1 MCPKTLLGKSNQA
14 KIYFF
19 PIKQNVSDTIKR
31 NGTLS
36 GFLRHEEHWKPTTTF
51 LLPVPSVLPSF
62 YLRIFFCFFG
72 QIIIFI
78 FQLKFKSSP
87 LFLLITKHLPM
98 LIWSRL
104 CCGLWGISA
113 KSQDIL
119 TLEKENLV
127 NLKNYD
133 VRALSTR
140 VVYLL
145 LNFLNSCVSP
155 SQEVSLLI
163 PITQMWAQTHPYP
176 CVSNSEP
183 ESRKLGHDQFYLICS
198 EFGFLVWV
206 STLPSTKIL
215 LQTKVPCRN

>member
-155 SQEVSLLI
+155 SQEGSPFSFPSLKCELRHIRIPVS
-163 PITQMWAQTHPYP
+163 QTLSQK
-176 CVSNSEP
+176 VGN
-183 ESRKLGHDQFYLICS
+183 
-198 EFGFLVWV
+198 LVMINFTSSV
-206 STLPSTKIL
+206 QSL
-215 LQTKVPCRN
+215 VF